1 MAFVSLLFISYC
13 LLILW
18 MNGRFRRLKLFN
30 NLTDM
35 HEGVTVLVAARNES
49 ANIERCI
56 ESILAQQYP
65 ANKLELIIVDDQSTD
80 NTASLVARYHARG
93 VKLISIKADER
104 SGKKAAIARGIE
116 VASHDL
122 IMTTD
127 ADCIHPPK
135 WINTMVAYRE
145 KTGAVFVAAPVAFR
159 NEKNFFERF
168 QSLDFLSLQGITA
181 VAVENK
187 FLNMCNGANLLYTKE
202 AFNTVNGFEGIDKIP
217 TGDDM
222 LLMEKISKTIPDKIA
237 YCYSAETVVT
247 TDPEKS
253 LHSFIQQRIRWAS
266 KSNVYK
272 GFKIKLI
279 LLLLYL
285 INLMLVASFVI
296 GLFDFRWMKMFILLL
311 LFKYFSEL
319 PFMINVCRFFRKSI
333 LIKWFLIAQPFHAVY
348 TVIAGGFGLMGK
360 YNWKGRPAGL

>member
-1 MAFVSLLFISYC
+1 
-13 LLILW
+13 

-30 NLTDM
+30 NPTNM
-35 HEGVTVLVAARNES
+35 HEGVTVVVAARNES

-65 ANKLELIIVDDQSTD
+65 ANKIELIIVDDQSTD
-80 NTASLVARYHARG
+80 NTASLVARYHERG
-93 VKLISIKADER
+93 VKLISITADER

-127 ADCIHPPK
+127 ADCIHPPR

-145 KTGAVFVAAPVAFR
+145 KTGAVFVAAPVAFQ

-181 VAVENK
+181 MAVDSK

-202 AFNTVNGFEGIDKIP
+202 AFNTVKGFEGIDKIP

-222 LLMEKISKTIPDKIA
+222 LLMEKISKTFPDKIA
-237 YCYSAETVVT
+237 YCYSAEATVI
-247 TDPEKS
+247 TDPQETVS
-253 LHSFIQQRIRWAS
+253 SFLSQRIRWAS
-266 KSNVYK
+266 KSTVYK
-272 GFKIKLI
+272 GFKIKAI
-279 LLLLYL
+279 LLLVYL
-285 INLMLVASFVI
+285 INLVLVASFII
-296 GLFDFRWMKMFILLL
+296 GVFDFSWMKVFIMLMLL
-311 LFKYFSEL
+311 KYFSEL
-319 PFMINVCRFFRKSI
+319 PFMINVCRFFGKSI

-348 TVIAGGFGLMGK
+348 TVVAGGFGLMGG
-360 YNWKGRPAGL
+360 YEWKGRPAE